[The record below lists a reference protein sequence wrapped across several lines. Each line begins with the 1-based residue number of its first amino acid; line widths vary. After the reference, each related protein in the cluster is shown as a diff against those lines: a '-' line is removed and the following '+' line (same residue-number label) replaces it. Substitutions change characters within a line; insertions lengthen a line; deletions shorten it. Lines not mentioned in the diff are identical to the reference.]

1 MLDREAEE
9 SSRIFFRTM
18 YVFLSVIPNE
28 CRNDIHSHSLK
39 QKVIGQ
45 LEYLP
50 AVVVVDVVVLVLV
63 EANIECSY
71 LYEEK

>member
-1 MLDREAEE
+1 M
-9 SSRIFFRTM
+9 
-18 YVFLSVIPNE
+18 IPNE